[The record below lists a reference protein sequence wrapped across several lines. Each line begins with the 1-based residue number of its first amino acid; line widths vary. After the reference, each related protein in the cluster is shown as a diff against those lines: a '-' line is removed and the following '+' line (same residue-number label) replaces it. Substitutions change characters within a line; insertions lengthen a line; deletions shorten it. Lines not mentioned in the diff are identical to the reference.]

1 LTEAKGILWLGR
13 SNRIAYEPILSS
25 FARFA
30 SMSVPQWL
38 HQLQRSLFSSKG
50 LKLRNAGRCS
60 SRHRRASLCLEA
72 LEDRLAPSADLV
84 TVAAGNLTTS
94 FSESQQNVTLTASV
108 KDATNSSTTVN
119 EGSVSFIVKDKNGNQ
134 VGSTVQGA
142 VSNGSASA
150 SFALPASEAAGNYT
164 IDVSYSDPPNN
175 FTDNGT
181 DTPGA
186 LTVRAASTTTTA
198 SNTTAT
204 FSESNQPV
212 ELTAT
217 VTSSAGIVNE
227 GSVTF
232 TVVDGSGNTIGTA
245 ISGNVSNGSAR
256 VSYVLPGGTAA
267 GSYTIQAA
275 YSDSA
280 GNFTASSDNTHSLTV
295 NAANATTVSLTS
307 VHLVPNVSN
316 GTAQVT
322 LTAQVSN
329 PNGTVNEGI
338 VSFTVAGVSGQG
350 KVSNGTA
357 TVQLTVPLSDVTFDL
372 IVDLSYTDNA
382 PSADF
387 GASSTSV
394 LVSTSVWNAL
404 LPANVTVYSSNGQQV
419 QFSLGNLPLFSALYS
434 ASTGL
439 LSQINLGSL
448 AVPVTYTN
456 LGSLTV
462 ASVEGVAWGLIFYD
476 SNGQLQGIADVEH
489 APDGSLEWVFYD
501 SNHKPIGT
509 SPYPE

>member
-1 LTEAKGILWLGR
+1 M
-13 SNRIAYEPILSS
+13 
-25 FARFA
+25 F
-30 SMSVPQWL
+30 VHHWL
-38 HQLQRSLFSSKG
+38 HQLQRSLLPRPYSKS
-50 LKLRNAGRCS
+50 RNARRRPS
-60 SRHRRASLCLEA
+60 IQHRVRPYLES

-84 TVAAGNLTTS
+84 TVVGGNVSTS
-94 FSESQQNVTLTASV
+94 YSESQQSLTLTASV
-108 KDATNSSTTVN
+108 TDVTNSSIKVN
-119 EGSVSFIVKDKNGNQ
+119 EGTVSFTVKDTSGNQ
-134 VGSTVQGA
+134 VGSTVTGN
-142 VSNGSASA
+142 VSNDSAST
-150 SFALPASEAAGNYT
+150 SFTLPAGEAAGNYV
-164 IDVSYSDPPNN
+164 IDVSYSDTPNN

-186 LTVRAASTTTTA
+186 LTVSAASTTTTA

-307 VHLVPNVSN
+307 VNLVPNVSN

-456 LGSLTV
+456 LGGLTV